1 MTDITVRPLAGRFM
15 TNVVGVTFVPGYPAN
30 LMSLSTNDDLSLVRD
45 PDNEHDSN
53 AIVVHAWP
61 VGPIGHIGRGIAERL
76 APELDA
82 GVEWTVEL
90 VEVAI
95 NAEHSD
101 NPGVTIRCTRNLKE
115 AANG

>member
-1 MTDITVRPLAGRFM
+1 MTDIATRPLVSPFT
-15 TNVVGVTFVPGYPAN
+15 TNVVGVTFVAGYPAN
-30 LMSLSTNDDLSLVRD
+30 LLSLSTNDDLSLVRD
-45 PDNEHDSN
+45 RDNEHDSN

-82 GVEWTVEL
+82 GVEWAVEL

-95 NAEHSD
+95 NAEHSN